1 MLAICPVG
9 IPSPNPTVGSR
20 LLQSVANGSVDIMNP
35 PALSDD
41 SEDFGLLLFAGIGS
55 GQQPQRN
62 TRFLERCESDM
73 NTANLATTS
82 LSSA

>member
-1 MLAICPVG
+1 MLAICPVR
-9 IPSPNPTVGSR
+9 IPSPNPTVG
-20 LLQSVANGSVDIMNP
+20 SVANGSVDIMNP

-73 NTANLATTS
+73 NTANLARTS